1 MIDFNRY
8 GSPSMSD
15 IENFSNAYRERL
27 DEAERA
33 GTLPDNISLEVSFQS
48 TVQSLTFVLTI
59 RSLTLEEYCFMP
71 LRMARS
77 HPPAWRE

>member
-33 GTLPDNISLEVSFQS
+33 GTLPDNISLEVSFRS
-48 TVQSLTFVLTI
+48 TDQSLTFVLTI
-59 RSLTLEEYCFMP
+59 GSLTLEDCFMP
-71 LRMARS
+71 FRMARS